1 MKLTIFVNLK
11 PEILD
16 PQGEAIANS
25 LNSLGFNSIRS
36 IRQGKIIVVDLEES
50 DKEVALIQGK
60 EMCKSLLVNGVI
72 EDFSITV
79 E

>member
-1 MKLTIFVNLK
+1 
-11 PEILD
+11 
-16 PQGEAIANS
+16 
-25 LNSLGFNSIRS
+25 IRS